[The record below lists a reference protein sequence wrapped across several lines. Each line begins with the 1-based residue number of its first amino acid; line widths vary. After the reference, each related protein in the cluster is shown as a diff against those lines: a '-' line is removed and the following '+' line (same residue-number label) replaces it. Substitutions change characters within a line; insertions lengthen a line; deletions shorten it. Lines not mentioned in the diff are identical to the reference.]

1 MAFEQG
7 NTQMSM
13 FSPIGHLSAFRE
25 LIGLLTRHRQLTW
38 EMTKRE
44 ISERYVGQIFGAFWT
59 IGHPLALMGIF
70 VFVFA
75 YVFKLK
81 VGGTFEL
88 PRDFT
93 TYLLSGLI
101 PWLSFQESMSK
112 SSTVILSNAS
122 LVKQVVFPIEILP
135 VKGVIVTFVSQA
147 VSISILILYVLI
159 KHGFLPWTYAL
170 LPVLFFFQALA
181 MIGVSYLL
189 SSVGVFFRDLKDFVQ
204 VFCIAGL
211 YMIPVF
217 YLPKWVPDV
226 VRPILFLN
234 PFSHL
239 VWCYQDICYFGRFEH
254 PWSWGILVL
263 FSLTVFYGGY
273 RIFIKLKIMFG
284 NVL

>member
-1 MAFEQG
+1 
-7 NTQMSM
+7 MSV
-13 FSPIGHLSAFRE
+13 FSPTGHLFAFRE

-44 ISERYVGQIFGAFWT
+44 ISERYVGQIFGTLWT

-75 YVFKLK
+75 YVFRLK

-101 PWLSFQESMSK
+101 PWMAFQESMAK
-112 SSTVILSNAS
+112 GSTVILSNAS

-147 VSISILILYVLI
+147 VSSSILILYVLI

-181 MIGVSYLL
+181 MIGVSYVL

-204 VFCIAGL
+204 VFCVAGL

-226 VRPILFLN
+226 VRPILFVN

-239 VWCYQDICYFGRFEH
+239 IWCYQDICYFGRFEH
-254 PWSWGILVL
+254 PWSWGVVIVS
-263 FSLTVFYGGY
+263 SLGVFYGGY

>member
-1 MAFEQG
+1 
-7 NTQMSM
+7 MSV
-13 FSPIGHLSAFRE
+13 FSPKGHLFAFRE

-44 ISERYVGQIFGAFWT
+44 ISERYVGQIFGTLWT

-70 VFVFA
+70 VFIFA

-101 PWLSFQESMSK
+101 PWMAFQESMAK
-112 SSTVILSNAS
+112 GSTVILSNAS

-147 VSISILILYVLI
+147 VSSSILILYVLI

-170 LPVLFFFQALA
+170 LPLLFFFQALA
-181 MIGVSYLL
+181 MIGVSYVL

-226 VRPILFLN
+226 VRPILFVN

-239 VWCYQDICYFGRFEH
+239 IWCYQDICYFGRFEH
-254 PWSWGILVL
+254 PWSWGVVIVS
-263 FSLTVFYGGY
+263 SLGVFYGGY

>member
-13 FSPIGHLSAFRE
+13 FSPTGHLFAFRE

-44 ISERYVGQIFGAFWT
+44 ISERYVGQIFGTLWT

-101 PWLSFQESMSK
+101 PWMAFQESMAK
-112 SSTVILSNAS
+112 GSTVILSNAS

-147 VSISILILYVLI
+147 VSSSVLILYVLI

-181 MIGVSYLL
+181 MIGVSYVL

-211 YMIPVF
+211 YMIPVV
-217 YLPKWVPDV
+217 YLPKWVPGV
-226 VRPILFLN
+226 VRPILFVN

-254 PWSWGILVL
+254 PWSWGVL
-263 FSLTVFYGGY
+263 MFLSLTVFYGGY